1 MVERNAA
8 ESVRVLFNWRSRCT
22 IKLLVIAFWLVI
34 HRCATGVL
42 GLRSVRQNVPSFS
55 LYGEQGAATR
65 LAAPVHVEDI
75 QSRSRKYLWQIG
87 AHRHAE
93 SCQCILITAGPAS
106 VVIEELRT
114 KLDGPALIVIPAGA
128 IHSFR
133 FRADT
138 QGYVLTINFQHLTE
152 LASAAHQAPIEE
164 LFLVPRALDLSFNS
178 ALADRAAQMLECL
191 CKEQRRPESA
201 TNPVGGWLACCV
213 LYTVAEAVK
222 HSSTTESYSGT
233 DLARLRRFR
242 QLIENRYA
250 QHWPVQRFAK
260 ELGLSETSL
269 NRLCR
274 RLTGNTGFDLLQQRL
289 ALEARRRLIYAA
301 DSVSGIA
308 SALGFRDSAYFS
320 RFFRRHSGLSPHE
333 FRRQHRGG

>member
-1 MVERNAA
+1 VQRGNL
-8 ESVRVLFNWRSRCT
+8 R
-22 IKLLVIAFWLVI
+22 
-34 HRCATGVL
+34 
-42 GLRSVRQNVPSFS
+42 LRSVRQNVPSFS
-55 LYGEQGAATR
+55 LYGEQVTATR
-65 LAAPVHVEDI
+65 VAAPVHVEDI

-93 SCQCILITAGPAS
+93 LCQCILITAGPAS

-133 FRADT
+133 FRAET
-138 QGYVLTINFQHLTE
+138 QGYVLTINLQHLTE

-164 LFLVPRALDLSFNS
+164 LFSVPRALDLSFN
-178 ALADRAAQMLECL
+178 AGLADRASQMLECL
-191 CKEQRRPESA
+191 CKEIRKPEAASV
-201 TNPVGGWLACCV
+201 PVGGWLACCV

-222 HSSTTESYSGT
+222 HSSVSESYSGT

-250 QHWPVQRFAK
+250 QHWPVQRFAR

-274 RLTGNTGFDLLQQRL
+274 RLTGSTGFDLLQQRL
-289 ALEARRRLIYAA
+289 ALEARRRLIYAT

-308 SALGFRDSAYFS
+308 GALGFKDSAYFS
-320 RFFRRHSGLSPHE
+320 RFFRRHGGVSPQE
-333 FRRQHRGG
+333 FRRRHRGG

>member
-1 MVERNAA
+1 MA
-8 ESVRVLFNWRSRCT
+8 
-22 IKLLVIAFWLVI
+22 
-34 HRCATGVL
+34 G
-42 GLRSVRQNVPSFS
+42 
-55 LYGEQGAATR
+55 
-65 LAAPVHVEDI
+65 PVHVEDI

-93 SCQCILITAGPAS
+93 LCQCILISAGPAGI
-106 VVIEELRT
+106 VIEELRA

-128 IHSFR
+128 VHSFR

-138 QGYVLTINFQHLTE
+138 QGYVLTVNFQHLTE
-152 LASAAHQAPIEE
+152 LASAAHQAPIDE
-164 LFLVPRALDLSFNS
+164 LFSEPRVLDLGFNP

-191 CKEQRRPESA
+191 CKELRGPDTASS
-201 TNPVGGWLACCV
+201 PVGGWLACSV
-213 LYTVAEAVK
+213 LYAVAEAVK
-222 HSSTTESYSGT
+222 HSSQPDSYSGT

-242 QLIENRYA
+242 QLIDNRYA
-250 QHWPVQRFAK
+250 QHWPIQRFAK

-274 RLTGNTGFDLLQQRL
+274 RLTGCTGFDLLQQRL

-308 SALGFRDSAYFS
+308 SALGFKDSAYFS
-320 RFFRRHSGLSPHE
+320 RFFRRHSGISPHE
-333 FRRQHRGG
+333 FRRLHCGG

>member
-1 MVERNAA
+1 
-8 ESVRVLFNWRSRCT
+8 
-22 IKLLVIAFWLVI
+22 
-34 HRCATGVL
+34 L

-65 LAAPVHVEDI
+65 VAAPVHVEDI

-93 SCQCILITAGPAS
+93 LCQCIVVTAGPAS

-114 KLDGPALIVIPAGA
+114 KLDGPALVVIPAGA

-138 QGYVLTINFQHLTE
+138 QGYVLTVNFQHLTE

-164 LFLVPRALDLSFNS
+164 LFSVPRALDLSFNPV
-178 ALADRAAQMLECL
+178 LAERASQMLECL
-191 CKEQRRPESA
+191 CKEQRRPDAAS
-201 TNPVGGWLACCV
+201 PVGGWLACCV

-222 HSSTTESYSGT
+222 HSSAPESYSGT

-242 QLIENRYA
+242 QLIENRYT
-250 QHWPVQRFAK
+250 QHWPIQRFAR

-274 RLTGNTGFDLLQQRL
+274 RLTGGTGFDLLQQRL
-289 ALEARRRLIYAA
+289 ALEARRRLIYAT

-308 SALGFRDSAYFS
+308 GALGFKDSAYFS
-320 RFFRRHSGLSPHE
+320 RFFRRHSGVSPHE

>member
-1 MVERNAA
+1 M
-8 ESVRVLFNWRSRCT
+8 
-22 IKLLVIAFWLVI
+22 
-34 HRCATGVL
+34 
-42 GLRSVRQNVPSFS
+42 RSVRQDVPSFS
-55 LYGEQGAATR
+55 LYGEQGAATCA
-65 LAAPVHVEDI
+65 AAPVHVEDI

-93 SCQCILITAGPAS
+93 LCQCILVTAGPAS

-114 KLDGPALIVIPAGA
+114 KLDGPALVVIPAGA

-133 FRADT
+133 FRSDT
-138 QGYVLTINFQHLTE
+138 QGYVLTIDFQHLTE

-164 LFLVPRALDLSFNS
+164 LFSVPRALDLSVNP
-178 ALADRAAQMLECL
+178 ALADRASQMLECL
-191 CKEQRRPESA
+191 CKELRRPEPASI
-201 TNPVGGWLACCV
+201 PVGGWLACCV
-213 LYTVAEAVK
+213 LYTVAEAVR
-222 HSSTTESYSGT
+222 HSNASESYSGT

-250 QHWPVQRFAK
+250 RHWPMQRFAR

-274 RLTGNTGFDLLQQRL
+274 RLTGSTGFDLLQQRL
-289 ALEARRRLIYAA
+289 ALEARRRLIYAT

-308 SALGFRDSAYFS
+308 GALGFKDSAYFA
-320 RFFRRHSGLSPHE
+320 RFFRRHSGVAPHE
-333 FRRQHRGG
+333 FRRLHRGG

>member
-1 MVERNAA
+1 MQRGD
-8 ESVRVLFNWRSRCT
+8 S
-22 IKLLVIAFWLVI
+22 
-34 HRCATGVL
+34 

-55 LYGEQGAATR
+55 LYGEQGAAAR
-65 LAAPVHVEDI
+65 VAAPVHVEDI

-93 SCQCILITAGPAS
+93 LCQCILVTAGPAS

-114 KLDGPALIVIPAGA
+114 KLDGPALVVIPAGA

-138 QGYVLTINFQHLTE
+138 QGYVLTVNFQHLTE

-164 LFLVPRALDLSFNS
+164 LFSVPRALDLSFNP
-178 ALADRAAQMLECL
+178 ALADRASQMLECL
-191 CKEQRRPESA
+191 CKEQRRPDAAS
-201 TNPVGGWLACCV
+201 PVGGWLACCV

-250 QHWPVQRFAK
+250 QHWPIQRVAR
-260 ELGLSETSL
+260 ELGVSETSL

-274 RLTGNTGFDLLQQRL
+274 RLTGGTGFDLLQQRL

-308 SALGFRDSAYFS
+308 SALGFKDSAYFS
-320 RFFRRHSGLSPHE
+320 RFFRRHSGVSPHE
-333 FRRQHRGG
+333 FRRRHRGG

>member
-1 MVERNAA
+1 M
-8 ESVRVLFNWRSRCT
+8 
-22 IKLLVIAFWLVI
+22 
-34 HRCATGVL
+34 
-42 GLRSVRQNVPSFS
+42 RSVRQNVPSFS

-65 LAAPVHVEDI
+65 VAGPVHVEDI
-75 QSRSRKYLWQIG
+75 HSRSRKYLWQIG

-93 SCQCILITAGPAS
+93 LCQCILITAGPAS
-106 VVIEELRT
+106 VVIEEFRT
-114 KLDGPALIVIPAGA
+114 KLDGPGLVVIPAGA

-138 QGYVLTINFQHLTE
+138 RGYVLTINFQHLTE
-152 LASAAHQAPIEE
+152 LTSAAHQAPIEE
-164 LFLVPRALDLSFNS
+164 LFSMPRALDLSFNP
-178 ALADRAAQMLECL
+178 ALADRASQMLECL
-191 CKEQRRPESA
+191 CKEQRDAKAAS
-201 TNPVGGWLACCV
+201 NPVGGWLACCV

-222 HSSTTESYSGT
+222 HSNAAESYSGT

-242 QLIENRYA
+242 QMIENRYA
-250 QHWPVQRFAK
+250 QHWPIQRFAR

-274 RLTGNTGFDLLQQRL
+274 RLTGSTGFDLLQQRL
-289 ALEARRRLIYAA
+289 ALEARRQLIYAA

-308 SALGFRDSAYFS
+308 SALGFKDSAYFS
-320 RFFRRHSGLSPHE
+320 RFFRRHSGVSPHE

>member
-1 MVERNAA
+1 LVGYSTLRNGGN
-8 ESVRVLFNWRSRCT
+8 LRSRT
-22 IKLLVIAFWLVI
+22 
-34 HRCATGVL
+34 
-42 GLRSVRQNVPSFS
+42 VRQNIPSFS
-55 LYGEQGAATR
+55 LYGEQGAPSG
-65 LAAPVHVEDI
+65 AAGSVHVEDI

-87 AHRHAE
+87 THRHAE
-93 SCQCILITAGPAS
+93 LCQCILITAGPAS

-114 KLDGPALIVIPAGA
+114 KLDGPALVVIPAGA

-138 QGYVLTINFQHLTE
+138 QGYVLTINFQHLSE
-152 LASAAHQAPIEE
+152 LASAAHQTPIEE
-164 LFLVPRALDLSFNS
+164 LFSLPRALDLSFNT
-178 ALADRAAQMLECL
+178 ALADRTSQMLECL
-191 CKEQRRPESA
+191 CKELRAPEAASM
-201 TNPVGGWLACCV
+201 PVGGWLACCV

-222 HSSTTESYSGT
+222 HTNISESYSGT

-250 QHWPVQRFAK
+250 QHWPIQRFAR

-274 RLTGNTGFDLLQQRL
+274 RLTGSTGFDLLQQRL

-301 DSVSGIA
+301 DPVSGIA
-308 SALGFRDSAYFS
+308 SALGFKDSAYFS
-320 RFFRRHSGLSPHE
+320 RFFRRHSGVSPHE
-333 FRRQHRGG
+333 FRRRHCGG